1 VSHALCNK
9 CDSWFS
15 NGRLCHMICNRE
27 GFNMDDEQNG
37 CKLVGTTISVAKELT
52 KGQPFLLRSEK
63 NNKNLGKI
71 R

>member
-1 VSHALCNK
+1 
-9 CDSWFS
+9 
-15 NGRLCHMICNRE
+15 MICNRE
-27 GFNMDDEQNG
+27 GFNIDDDQNG